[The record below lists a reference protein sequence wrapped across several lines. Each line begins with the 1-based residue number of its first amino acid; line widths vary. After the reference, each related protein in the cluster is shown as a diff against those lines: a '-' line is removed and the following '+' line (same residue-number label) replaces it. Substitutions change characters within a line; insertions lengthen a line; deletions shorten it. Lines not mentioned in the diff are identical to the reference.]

1 MVRNENLDKKYEELS
16 VLIDGF
22 LETIH
27 SAPLPDIS
35 NTPESDREF
44 CVEWDEFEKTSLCAF
59 LEVTRLYQ
67 MSLRRIE
74 TVHI

>member
-27 SAPLPDIS
+27 QIP
-35 NTPESDREF
+35 
-44 CVEWDEFEKTSLCAF
+44 
-59 LEVTRLYQ
+59 
-67 MSLRRIE
+67 
-74 TVHI
+74 